1 MIRFKPWPGIIFVL
15 LAGNVVIVII
25 TIVAAAISHSPI
37 EPDYYRRA
45 VEWDQVKALRT
56 NPSPW
61 VVTASRDAQGLRLT
75 VKSEQGMPPN
85 AGVSLTAQTQARD
98 VYNDLTLEPIEAGE
112 YRIASPVDGGELRVV
127 VVSGTRVTVLR
138 VPIPARSP

>member
-25 TIVAAAISHSPI
+25 TIVAAAISHSPV

-45 VEWDQVKALRT
+45 VEWDQVKSLRADT
-56 NPSPW
+56 PPW
-61 VVTASRDAQGLRLT
+61 VVTASRDAQGLRLSLT
-75 VKSEQGMPPN
+75 SSQGTPPDS
-85 AGVSLTAQTQARD
+85 GVSLTAQSQARD
-98 VYNDLTLEPIEAGE
+98 VYQDLTLEPLEAGE
-112 YRIASPVDGGELRVV
+112 YRIASPVDGGALRVV

-138 VPIPARSP
+138 VPISARSP